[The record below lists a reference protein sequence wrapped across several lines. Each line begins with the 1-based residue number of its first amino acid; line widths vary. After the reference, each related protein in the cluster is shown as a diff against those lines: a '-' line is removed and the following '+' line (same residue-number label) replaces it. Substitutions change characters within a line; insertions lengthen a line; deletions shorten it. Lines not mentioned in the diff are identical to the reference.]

1 MPFASAGV
9 ANPVAEPLLRHLK
22 LHSATS
28 RITAALTVTAWLH
41 ARQQTPPPDLSTT
54 SSLPPAS
61 DPEASS
67 VPQDIVLALFGCLA
81 QPAVAVTAEGATQP
95 YSELSAVYSTMQ
107 KQAQVCT
114 PASCGHV
121 LPQTHCW
128 MHPEQA
134 AGLCRLVYCSLSA
147 I

>member
-1 MPFASAGV
+1 MSCAPAGV
-9 ANPVAEPLLRHLK
+9 GNPVAEPLLHHLR

-41 ARQQTPPPDLSTT
+41 ARQPPTPPDPDPT

-61 DPEASS
+61 DPEAAS

-81 QPAVAVTAEGATQP
+81 QPAVAVTAEGAIQP
-95 YSELSAVYSTMQ
+95 YSELGALYSTMQ

-114 PASCGHV
+114 PASCGCV
-121 LPQTHCW
+121 LPHETWYW
-128 MHPEQA
+128 MHAARA
-134 AGLCRLVYCSLSA
+134 AGLCHPVY
-147 I
+147 